1 MELKA
6 SYKIDSYK
14 KVNAIFMILIIAV
27 FLYSYISRFLN
38 FGLRSSCETLPLVY
52 CKSRGLTRAFSQIL
66 QFEFKE
72 ALLLNPYSLK
82 IFLFFLVQLI
92 LRFYINSIINF
103 NNLKL
108 VLRLDVG
115 FSIVFYIFC
124 FYNLIVR

>member
-1 MELKA
+1 
-6 SYKIDSYK
+6 
-14 KVNAIFMILIIAV
+14 MILIIAV

>member
-82 IFLFFLVQLI
+82 IFSFFLVQLI